1 MAVVTIYMSDRD
13 PQGPTFTDRKAA
25 DEYDKMLEIA
35 EVISESVQHLVPG
48 VSEEQAEE
56 FGLLIAKNKEQFMN
70 VLRGKTGDFNVQE
83 LVAPSESA
91 AEAKLK
97 AVK

>member
-13 PQGPTFTDRKAA
+13 PKGPTFTDRKAA
-25 DEYDKMLEIA
+25 DDYDKMLEIA
-35 EVISESVQHLVPG
+35 EVITASVQHCMKD
-48 VSEEQAEE
+48 VSEELAEE

-70 VLRGKTGDFNVQE
+70 VLKGKTTDFDVKE
-83 LVAPSESA
+83 LNGPTES